1 MKATDENIKIYKSME
16 AQVETSIGKQVE
28 IHLQKHCPKFIPK
41 KLSGCLD
48 FIKETVCEMLGGKA
62 KAEKISGASVLAGH
76 ISSDTVFK
84 IARDYFNEEIWKSEK
99 QKKTNKEKQK
109 EIVPEKNEEILSEN
123 KKEKKVDDKT
133 EQMSLFG

>member
-16 AQVETSIGKQVE
+16 AKVETSIGKQVE
-28 IHLQKHCPKFIPK
+28 IHLQKHCPKFIPE

-48 FIKETVCEMLGGKA
+48 FIKETVCEMLGGKT
-62 KAEKISGASVLAGH
+62 KAEKIGSALVLAGH
-76 ISSDTVFK
+76 VSSDTVFK

-99 QKKTNKEKQK
+99 QKKTNKEKPK
-109 EIVPEKNEEILSEN
+109 EIVPEKKE
-123 KKEKKVDDKT
+123 EKKADNKT